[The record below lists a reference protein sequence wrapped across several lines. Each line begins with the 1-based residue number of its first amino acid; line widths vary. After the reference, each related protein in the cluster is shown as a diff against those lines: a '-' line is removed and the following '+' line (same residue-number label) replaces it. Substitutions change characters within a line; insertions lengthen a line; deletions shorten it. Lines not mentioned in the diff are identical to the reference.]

1 MGLPANI
8 DPPPREQRLR
18 WRTNA
23 VPKTVQKKVGQIVCQ
38 PGEFGYLP
46 EERVDDIRGEV
57 STLPITIEQALSLR
71 GALNQAKSVHSHG
84 RLMRNSNQ
92 LCRRYN
98 AGEGVLALEKRVGA
112 PPENNLRAILKG
124 RGWSKN
130 RIKET
135 LKD

>member
-46 EERVDDIRGEV
+46 EERVDDIRGEIAN
-57 STLPITIEQALSLR
+57 LPIKI
-71 GALNQAKSVHSHG
+71 G
-84 RLMRNSNQ
+84 R
-92 LCRRYN
+92 
-98 AGEGVLALEKRVGA
+98 AHV
-112 PPENNLRAILKG
+112 
-124 RGWSKN
+124 
-130 RIKET
+130 
-135 LKD
+135 